1 MTPRTA
7 AQNETLRI
15 ATRTRILDGALK
27 VFGNLG
33 FDGASVRRIA
43 AEAGVAQGLLYSH
56 FSGKE
61 ELLKAIFERG
71 MDDVRES
78 FRAAA
83 GDDSRPPLER
93 LIRSSFAILR
103 RNLGFW
109 RLTYG
114 IRMQPSVLQALGPDL
129 GAWTGDILKTLE
141 AHFRATGAERPALEA
156 AILFAAIDGISQHFA
171 LDPEHYP
178 LDAIADELIAKHL
191 APARPPV
198 GRTSATRSAAG
209 SASSAAGSAVGKA
222 AASAS
227 KKSRESKT
235 ATIGA
240 DAKEGNHGNHESR
253 TQSRKNTARR

>member
-7 AQNETLRI
+7 AQNETLRS
-15 ATRTRILDGALK
+15 ATRTRVLDGALK
-27 VFGNLG
+27 AFSNLG
-33 FDGASVRRIA
+33 FDGASVRQIA

-61 ELLKAIFERG
+61 ELLKAIFERS

-78 FRAAA
+78 FRAAV

-114 IRMQPSVLQALGPDL
+114 IRMQPSVLKALGPEM

-156 AILFAAIDGISQHFA
+156 AILFAAIDGISQHYA

-178 LDAIADELIAKHL
+178 LDAIADALIAKHL
-191 APARPPV
+191 APPLSPAGRPFPTRPAARS
-198 GRTSATRSAAG
+198 TAG
-209 SASSAAGSAVGKA
+209 SATGKPA
-222 AASAS
+222 AADT

-235 ATIGA
+235 AKNEK
-240 DAKEGNHGNHESR
+240 DPKEGNHGHHESR
-253 TQSRKNTARR
+253 SQSRKKTARR